1 MLSTEIMD
9 AIHRCCCLFA
19 GLYIT
24 RRKLKRRLKALAAM
38 DKSKRTLDQIA
49 LNVQE
54 ILDLYV
60 SETKLIVYVPMSY
73 TVDRLALLITESEFD
88 EYLAVCKA
96 LNLFGPAVIA
106 ALSMQT
112 VEAVPDLVKQLP
124 LALLC
129 ELAWYLHAKGD
140 RWSCLKTLLESRA
153 DLALDCMLTKMAMSS
168 LDDDD
173 DNSAVFM
180 LLVERCSK
188 SVVLRHVVHH
198 VTRNGLVRQFQ
209 VLVDCRRVDHRKGA
223 LSALSPST
231 GNPVLVDLVR
241 DVTRLCRCC
250 RFQPRTRAD
259 IDECMLIAGRS
270 GLFTDDRAQR
280 LLDNDNDDGD
290 DSLAAA
296 SPQRTVMGIAAFHRR
311 LDVVRFLHSCGAAC
325 NSELFRLSRCQVL
338 RKKLETSTCSTFSRT
353 ARDVAAFIADAASTV
368 RPLESLCI
376 REVSRLLGSGK
387 ARGEKLDRLA
397 LPGPFKRQLSLEDA
411 VEEYR
416 KGLSELC
423 RVSACATV
431 WSSRN

>member
-1 MLSTEIMD
+1 MLPIEIMN
-9 AIHRCCCLFA
+9 AIHRCCYLFA

-24 RRKLKRRLKALAAM
+24 RRKLKRRLKALAEM
-38 DKSKRTLDQIA
+38 NKSKRTLDQIA

-60 SETKLIVYVPMSY
+60 SEPKLIVYVPMSY

-88 EYLAVCKA
+88 EYLDACKA

-106 ALSMQT
+106 ALSKQT

-124 LALLC
+124 HALLR
-129 ELAWYLHAKGD
+129 ELAWYLHTKGD
-140 RWSCLKTLLESRA
+140 RWSCLKTLLELRA

-173 DNSAVFM
+173 DDDSAVFM

-188 SVVLRHVVHH
+188 SVVLRHVVDH
-198 VTRNGLVRQFQ
+198 VTSNGLVRQFQ
-209 VLVDCRRVDHRKGA
+209 ILVDCRRVDLRKGA

-241 DVTRLCRCC
+241 DVSRLCRCC
-250 RFQPRTRAD
+250 RFQPHTRAD

-270 GLFTDDRAQR
+270 GLFTDDRVQR
-280 LLDNDNDDGD
+280 RLDDDDDD
-290 DSLAAA
+290 DSLAAS

-311 LDVVRFLHSCGAAC
+311 LDVVRFLHSCGAAS

-368 RPLESLCI
+368 RPLESLCM

-397 LPGPFKRQLSLEDA
+397 LPGPFKRQLCLDDA
-411 VEEYR
+411 VERYR

>member
-1 MLSTEIMD
+1 MSTEIMD

-24 RRKLKRRLKALAAM
+24 RRRLKRRLKALAAM

-60 SETKLIVYVPMSY
+60 SEPKLIVYVPMSY
-73 TVDRLALLITESEFD
+73 TVDRLALLITESESD
-88 EYLAVCKA
+88 EYLAMCKA

-124 LALLC
+124 HALLC

-153 DLALDCMLTKMAMSS
+153 DLALDCLLTKMAISS

-209 VLVDCRRVDHRKGA
+209 VLVDCRRVDLRKGA
-223 LSALSPST
+223 LGALSPST

-241 DVTRLCRCC
+241 DVSRLCRCC
-250 RFQPRTRAD
+250 RFQPHTCAD

-270 GLFTDDRAQR
+270 GLFTDDRVP
-280 LLDNDNDDGD
+280 LPLDDDDDGD
-290 DSLAAA
+290 DSLAAS

-311 LDVVRFLHSCGAAC
+311 LDVVRFLHSCGAAS

-338 RKKLETSTCSTFSRT
+338 RMKLETSTCSTFSRT

-368 RPLESLCI
+368 LPLESLCM

-387 ARGEKLDRLA
+387 ARREKLDRLA

-423 RVSACATV
+423 HVNTCATV